1 MEEIV
6 LFHTNDL
13 HSHFENWPKIRRL
26 VKAKRSLYQ
35 KEGKTVVTI
44 DLGDFSD
51 RCHPL
56 TEATDGRANVA
67 IMNTLAY
74 DLVTIGNNE
83 GIGKSKKQLE
93 HLYDQATFEVVLAN
107 LEEPKTQTLPD
118 FCQAYKI
125 MTTKEGTKLGFIGL
139 TAPFPLTYNPN
150 GWTIKQVEAVLPQLI
165 TEVAPQCDVLILLSH
180 LGIDTDF
187 MIAANY
193 PEIQVILGSH
203 THHLFKDGEKINH
216 VQLAAAGKYGQYIG
230 EVHLFVDAD
239 TKQVTS
245 YAKTIETASLEE
257 QATDAKEI
265 AGYLTEGHRLLQAQ
279 QIAQIPE
286 TLSTDLRQ
294 PHAFITVALKA
305 LKEAGQTEAAV
316 LNNGLFLADLPE
328 GIINADQLHEAL
340 PHPMHLIK
348 VTLKGSDMSRL
359 IREMEK
365 SRQFLRKFPIRGMGF
380 RGKIF
385 GELCYDGIRFE
396 RNSQTVF
403 WQGKPI
409 QPEQKYTLT
418 TVDHFQFVSFFPT
431 IELVGE
437 VEFLFPDVLRTV
449 VANYLHAHYPIK

>member
-56 TEATDGRANVA
+56 TEATDGQANVA
-67 IMNTLAY
+67 IMNTIAY

-83 GIGKSKKQLE
+83 GIGNSKKQLE

-107 LEEPKTQTLPD
+107 LQDPKTQMLPD

-230 EVHLFVDAD
+230 EVHLFVDAE

-257 QATDAKEI
+257 QTNDAKEI

-294 PHAFITVALKA
+294 PHSFITVALKA
-305 LKEAGQTEAAV
+305 LKEAGQTDAAV

-385 GELCYDGIRFE
+385 GELCYDGIQFD
-396 RNSQTVF
+396 RNSQSVF

-418 TVDHFQFVSFFPT
+418 TVDHFQFVPFFPT

-449 VANYLHAHYPIK
+449 VANYLHDHYPIK

>member
-83 GIGKSKKQLE
+83 GIDNSKKQLE
-93 HLYDQATFEVVLAN
+93 HLYDQAKFEVVLAN
-107 LEEPKTQTLPD
+107 LEDPKTQTLPD

-125 MTTKEGTKLGFIGL
+125 VTTKEGTKLGFIGL

-230 EVHLFVDAD
+230 EVHLFVDDD

-418 TVDHFQFVSFFPT
+418 TVDHFQFVPFFPT

>member
-83 GIGKSKKQLE
+83 GIGNSKKQLE
-93 HLYDQATFEVVLAN
+93 HLYDQAKFEVVLAN
-107 LEEPKTQTLPD
+107 LEDPKTQTLPD

-125 MTTKEGTKLGFIGL
+125 VTTKEGTKLGFIGL

-230 EVHLFVDAD
+230 EVHLFVDDD

-305 LKEAGQTEAAV
+305 LKEAGQTESAV

-418 TVDHFQFVSFFPT
+418 TVDHFQFVPFFPT

>member
-83 GIGKSKKQLE
+83 GIGNSKKQLE

-107 LEEPKTQTLPD
+107 LEDPKTQTLPD

-216 VQLAAAGKYGQYIG
+216 VQLAVAGKYGQYIG
-230 EVHLFVDAD
+230 EVHLFVDDD

-245 YAKTIETASLEE
+245 YAKTMETASLEE

-265 AGYLTEGHRLLQAQ
+265 AGYLTEGHRLLQAR

-418 TVDHFQFVSFFPT
+418 TVDHFQFVPFFPT

>member
-26 VKAKRSLYQ
+26 VKAKRSLHQ

-83 GIGKSKKQLE
+83 GIGNSKKQLE

-107 LEEPKTQTLPD
+107 LEDPKTQTLPD

-230 EVHLFVDAD
+230 EVHLFVDDD

-245 YAKTIETASLEE
+245 YAKTMETASLEE

-418 TVDHFQFVSFFPT
+418 TVDHFQFVPFFPT

>member
-56 TEATDGRANVA
+56 TEAKDGRANVA

-385 GELCYDGIRFE
+385 GELCYDGLRFE

-418 TVDHFQFVSFFPT
+418 TVDHFQFVPFFPT

>member
-348 VTLKGSDMSRL
+348 VTLKGSDRHEPFDS
-359 IREMEK
+359 
-365 SRQFLRKFPIRGMGF
+365 
-380 RGKIF
+380 
-385 GELCYDGIRFE
+385 
-396 RNSQTVF
+396 
-403 WQGKPI
+403 
-409 QPEQKYTLT
+409 
-418 TVDHFQFVSFFPT
+418 
-431 IELVGE
+431 
-437 VEFLFPDVLRTV
+437 
-449 VANYLHAHYPIK
+449 